1 MCFHSRLI
9 HGCGHYQWGGV
20 FVRCST
26 ERRFDK
32 GELDEGCSAM
42 WSHGFRTIGTVAQ
55 CPKCVKAKAK
65 TDDKLAAIKAQLRA
79 LKTSIGARPT
89 KKSEGE
95 ADTPAE
101 SDPATVAT
109 AGVESPFAVAS
120 SYPTPDEDNNVEDD
134 EDDEV
139 NEVMEEIKYLYSE
152 VSYGSVPEHPVPE
165 HPDPEHRPLKLVR
178 DVVLARGPAISQ
190 STRRGRRW
198 VSG

>member
-1 MCFHSRLI
+1 
-9 HGCGHYQWGGV
+9 
-20 FVRCST
+20 
-26 ERRFDK
+26 
-32 GELDEGCSAM
+32 M
-42 WSHGFRTIGTVAQ
+42 WSHGFRTIGTVAL

-65 TDDKLAAIKAQLRA
+65 TDDKLAVIKAQLRA
-79 LKTSIGARPT
+79 LKTTIGARPT

-109 AGVESPFAVAS
+109 AGVKSPAAVTS
-120 SYPTPDEDNNVEDD
+120 PCPTPEEDNTVEDD

-152 VSYGSVPEHPVPE
+152 VSYGSVPEHPVPKRQ
-165 HPDPEHRPLKLVR
+165 DPEHRPLKLVR
-178 DVVLARGPAISQ
+178 DVVLAGDPVISQ
-190 STRRGRRW
+190 STRWGRRW